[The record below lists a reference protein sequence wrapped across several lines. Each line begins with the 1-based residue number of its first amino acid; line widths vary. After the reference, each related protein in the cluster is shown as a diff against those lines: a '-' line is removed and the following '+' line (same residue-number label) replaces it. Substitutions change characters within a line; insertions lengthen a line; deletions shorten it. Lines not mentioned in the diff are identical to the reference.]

1 MLLFEDFT
9 YDRIMALIGYS
20 SEHKI
25 YQLNPALRDFW
36 QVNKRNKVLH
46 GGRASSKS
54 HDAAGFAVYLAANF
68 KIKFLCCRQFQNRID
83 ESVYTLIK
91 DKIENSDFDKEFEFT
106 NTSIKHKITKSEFL
120 FYGIARNL
128 KEIKSTEG
136 VDILW
141 LEEANYLTDEQW
153 EVLNPTVR
161 KEGSQIWIIFNPDDY
176 MDFAYQKF
184 VVNPSDETEVRQ
196 INWQENPFLSKTMLK
211 VIADEY
217 KSDPKKAAHIY
228 GGEPKMGM
236 DKSVIN
242 LSYIMAA
249 IDAHK
254 KLGWEPIGAI
264 TTGFDIADDG
274 DDLCASATAHG
285 NVLVFVDEWEG
296 LEDELLKSCTKV
308 WTHARNTGGSI
319 TYDSIGVGAHA
330 GAKFKEL
337 NDAHKLKISYDPFNA
352 GSKVNDPDKIFMKL
366 PHMNILNKDHFS
378 NLKAQSWDEVAA
390 RFRKTHE
397 AVTQGV
403 KHPFDELVSID
414 SDKVPKHI
422 IEKIKRELS
431 APRKDLDGNGRFKVE
446 SKKDMLTRGIKSP
459 NIADAIIMAL
469 IKAKRK
475 PAGFFDM

>member
-1 MLLFEDFT
+1 M
-9 YDRIMALIGYS
+9 
-20 SEHKI
+20 
-25 YQLNPALRDFW
+25 YQLNAALRDFW
-36 QVNKRNKVLH
+36 RVNKRYKVLH

-68 KIKFLCCRQFQNRID
+68 KIKVLCCRQFQNRID

-91 DKIENSDFDKEFEFT
+91 DKIENSDFSGEFTFT
-106 NTSIKHKITKSEFL
+106 NTSISHKTTKSEFL

-141 LEEANYLTDEQW
+141 LEEGNYLTEEQW
-153 EVLNPTVR
+153 EVINPTVR

-176 MDFAYQKF
+176 MDFVYQNF
-184 VVNPSDETEVRQ
+184 VVNPSEDAEVRQ
-196 INWQENPFLSKTMLK
+196 INWQQNPYLSDTMLK
-211 VIADEY
+211 VIHDEY
-217 KSDPKKAAHIY
+217 KRDPKKAEHIY
-228 GGEPKMGM
+228 GGMPKMGM

-254 KLGWEPIGAI
+254 VLGWEPVGTK

-274 DDLCASATAHG
+274 DDLCAASTAHG
-285 NVLVFVDEWEG
+285 NVIVHAEEWEG

-308 WTHARNTGGSI
+308 WTHARDMGSSI

-337 NDAHKLKISYDPFNA
+337 NEEHKLKLGYDPFNA
-352 GSKVNDPDKIFMKL
+352 GGKVNDPDKIFMRL

-378 NLKAQSWDEVAA
+378 NVKAQSWDEVAA

-397 AVTQGV
+397 AVTLGV
-403 KHPFDELVSID
+403 KHPFDELVSLD
-414 SDKVPKHI
+414 SSKIPPHI

-446 SKKDMLTRGIKSP
+446 SKDDMLKRGIKSP
-459 NIADAIIMAL
+459 NIADSIIMAL

-475 PAGFFDM
+475 AAGFFDM